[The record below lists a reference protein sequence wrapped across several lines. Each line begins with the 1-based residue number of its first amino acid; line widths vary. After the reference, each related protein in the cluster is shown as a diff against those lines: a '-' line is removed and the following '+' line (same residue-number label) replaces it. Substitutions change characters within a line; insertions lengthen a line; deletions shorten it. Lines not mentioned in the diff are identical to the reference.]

1 MASRGLPTN
10 PRPRVKSA
18 AASSPHRPP
27 IQNHALPSNPRT
39 GASIVPARRVQD
51 PPYTIS
57 QRDHHSNQ
65 VHNVSNHRRTPDA
78 SPASSISS
86 TSSFWAGGKSSVT
99 SSRTT
104 LPSEEE
110 GNQEQAQKLH
120 LRSGDVQ
127 ERKRCVILFS
137 LKDTI
142 TNSIRRE
149 TNDAGGFT
157 WNKVSEAAN
166 VFTQEVTKAWTAGLN
181 PLGLSNGYSGADKGD
196 VFKFEIYRHKWQTL
210 NAIVGPQTK
219 SLIWLV

>member
-18 AASSPHRPP
+18 AVSSPRRPP

-57 QRDHHSNQ
+57 QGDNHSNQ
-65 VHNVSNHRRTPDA
+65 VHNLSNHRRTPDA
-78 SPASSISS
+78 SPTSSISS
-86 TSSFWAGGKSSVT
+86 NSSFWAGGKSSVT

-110 GNQEQAQKLH
+110 GDREQAQKLH

-127 ERKRCVILFS
+127 EPKRCVILYTF
-137 LKDTI
+137 KETI
-142 TNSIRRE
+142 TNGIR
-149 TNDAGGFT
+149 
-157 WNKVSEAAN
+157 
-166 VFTQEVTKAWTAGLN
+166 
-181 PLGLSNGYSGADKGD
+181 
-196 VFKFEIYRHKWQTL
+196 
-210 NAIVGPQTK
+210 
-219 SLIWLV
+219 